1 MLIATVVGH
10 VWATIKDPTLEGVR
24 FLVVQPWTLDEKSG
38 SETIVAVDRLGA
50 GIGERVLVVFGRA
63 ARHVIGKGHDIGFQ
77 TAVAAIVDR
86 MELADGRSVGP
97 TRALD
102 RQGGDAPPRETAIEP
117 ASKNKPPSR
126 PAGPTRHPT
135 PS

>member
-24 FLVVQPWTLDEKSG
+24 FLVVQPWTLAEKDSA
-38 SETIVAVDRLGA
+38 ETIVAVDRLGA

-97 TRALD
+97 TRNAD
-102 RQGGDAPPRETAIEP
+102 RAGPGASPREP
-117 ASKNKPPSR
+117 AGEAATKTKSLSR
-126 PAGPTRHPT
+126 PAGPARHNT